1 MSVTKEQK
9 IKRVKEVVATPP
21 AQIKKETK
29 IRGYLRV
36 STDEQSM
43 LRQKDLINSYC
54 QRNQWDTRKLKFFE
68 ITISSRKSVDERKVL
83 SFIADLGPGDILL
96 VAELSRLGRSTA
108 ENLSLIDQIVNRGIV
123 LIIVDLNLT
132 LDINNKKDLISKV
145 VITMFSMLSEIERDI
160 ISNRTRDSLQALKNS
175 GKKLG
180 KEFGTKQK
188 TIYDDSRELITK
200 LLKKKFKQ
208 GQIIEQ
214 LGFGTRQSLAN
225 FIKSREIYKDVA
237 KLPDDLKLEISPEG
251 GTL

>member
-1 MSVTKEQK
+1 MSVTKEQR
-9 IKRVKEVVATPP
+9 IKRVKEIVATPQ

-43 LRQKDLINSYC
+43 LRQKDMINSYC

-83 SFIADLGPGDILL
+83 SSIADLCKGDILI

-108 ENLSLIDQIVNRGIV
+108 ENLSLIDQIINRGIV
-123 LIIVDLNLT
+123 LVIVDLNLT

-145 VITMFSMLSEIERDI
+145 IITMFSMLSEIERDI

-180 KEFGTKQK
+180 KAFGTKQR
-188 TIYDDSRELITK
+188 TIYDNSRELITK
-200 LLKKKFKQ
+200 LLKKKFNQ
-208 GQIIEQ
+208 VQIVEQ
-214 LGFGTRQSLAN
+214 LGFGTRQSLAK

-237 KLPDDLKLEISPEG
+237 KLPDDLKLEIR
-251 GTL
+251 